1 MDAVI
6 KVGGSLAENPD
17 VLKALGAELCRIAC
31 NYQITVVPGG
41 GKFADVVR
49 ELDERYGL
57 APEFSHRMAILAM
70 DQFGLFLSQ
79 IIPKTCLCA
88 SIEEAKI
95 LSKQGKVALFL
106 PSKLLFESDPFEP
119 SWDVTSD
126 SITAYIA
133 AKLQAQKVI
142 FATDVDGI
150 FNENPKLFAKAK
162 LQKVVS
168 ADELLR
174 YGGRTSVDKF
184 LPNLL
189 LETKL
194 DAYVVNG
201 AYPQRI
207 TDLLSGQQTICTHII
222 TV

>member
-1 MDAVI
+1 MEAVV

-17 VLKALGAELCRIAC
+17 ALKALGAELCRITR
-31 NYQITVVPGG
+31 NHQITVVPGG

-49 ELDERYGL
+49 ELDKRFGL
-57 APEFSHRMAILAM
+57 SPVFSHRMAILAM

-79 IIPKTCLCA
+79 VIPEACLCD
-88 SIEEAKI
+88 SIEEAR
-95 LSKQGKVALFL
+95 LLVEQGKVALFM

-126 SITAYIA
+126 SIATHIA
-133 AKLQAQKVI
+133 AKLQTQKVI
-142 FATDVDGI
+142 FVTDVDGV
-150 FNENPKLFAKAK
+150 FDEDPKLLARAK

-174 YGGRTSVDKF
+174 RGGRTSVDKF

-201 AYPQRI
+201 AYPQRVSDI
-207 TDLLSGQQTICTHII
+207 LSGQQTICTHII
-222 TV
+222 TG